1 MRLAS
6 LTNNMMINTTEDWIS
21 NPEIR
26 DQLNALGPLGVGLL
40 AEVEQA
46 NTMLVEQAM
55 RRRQMRAR
63 LLTLVRLCQQ
73 LDEVHDDKARALFF
87 GLDGLIYA
95 QDDPK
100 QRLRLS
106 ELKAR
111 LYPIGLRVVS
121 LPYVEEG
128 GAARQLEEDVD
139 ADLRAQLAA
148 LPFGDQ
154 TLEQVYD
161 AWILAGRKL
170 GRAANQRAR
179 AEASMRTKGSASEK
193 VDLRHGRNRWMQAVR
208 GLLWALETKAELQP
222 VVEPIESAL
231 RNAIAIADRRRLA
244 RRKAA
249 EQGEELPL
257 EGDEELGLDE
267 DAPLLDEQ
275 AQEQLLAQ
283 IEQELEAEQPSEPEQ
298 LEQELDAEQPSEPQ
312 QVGA

>member
-21 NPEIR
+21 TPEIR
-26 DQLNALGPLGVGLL
+26 DQLNALGPLGAGLL

-46 NTMLVEQAM
+46 NTLLVEQSM

-95 QDDPK
+95 QSDPAR
-100 QRLRLS
+100 RLSLS

-111 LYPIGLRVVS
+111 LFPIGLQVVR

-128 GAARQLEEDVD
+128 GAARQLEEDIG

-148 LPFGDQ
+148 LPFGEQ

-161 AWILAGRKL
+161 DWIMAGRKL

-179 AEASMRTKGSASEK
+179 AEASMRTRGSAVEQ

-208 GLLWALETKAELQP
+208 GLLWALETKQELQP
-222 VVEPIESAL
+222 LVEPIESAL

-244 RRKAA
+244 RRTAA
-249 EQGEELPL
+249 DPGEALAPEAGEPL
-257 EGDEELGLDE
+257 DTDEEG
-267 DAPLLDEQ
+267 PLLDEE

-283 IEQELEAEQPSEPEQ
+283 IEQELAV
-298 LEQELDAEQPSEPQ
+298 EQELAAEQAEDETSTEDEARD
-312 QVGA
+312 V